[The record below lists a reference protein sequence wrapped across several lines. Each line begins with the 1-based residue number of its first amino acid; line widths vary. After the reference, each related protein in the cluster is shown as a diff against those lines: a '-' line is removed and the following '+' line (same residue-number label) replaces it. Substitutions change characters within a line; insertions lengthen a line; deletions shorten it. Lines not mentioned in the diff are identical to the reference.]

1 MLTARLVSEY
11 FLSKDPERKIF
22 NMELVDYNNRRSYE
36 GNIKLNKYL
45 YLAQTVYLAKYGELL
60 FSDNFVA
67 YDNGPVV
74 KEIVDNYASIQSVKK
89 YNEDILP
96 EEIKEFLDK
105 IYMSLEGATFDEL
118 IEITHEDTAW
128 KELRKE
134 TYHAP
139 VIDLLKYKSKFEKQY
154 KGIIKVMAI

>member
-1 MLTARLVSEY
+1 MLTARVIAEY

-22 NMELVDYNNRRSYE
+22 NINLVEYNNRKSYE
-36 GNIKLNKYL
+36 GNIMLNKYL

-67 YDNGPVV
+67 YENGPVV
-74 KEIVDNYASIQSVKK
+74 KEIVDNYAAMQSAKK
-89 YNEDILP
+89 YNDILP
-96 EEIKEFLDK
+96 KEIKEFLDK

-118 IEITHEDTAW
+118 IEITHEDSAW
-128 KELRKE
+128 KELRE
-134 TYHAP
+134 GTYNAP

>member
-1 MLTARLVSEY
+1 MLTAKLISLY

-22 NMELVDYNNRRSYE
+22 NLELVDYNNRRSYE

-67 YDNGPVV
+67 YVNGPVV
-74 KEIVDNYASIQSVKK
+74 KEIADNYASIQSIKK

-96 EEIKEFLDK
+96 KEIKEFLDK

-128 KELRKE
+128 KELSRE
-134 TYHAP
+134 TYYAP

-154 KGIIKVMAI
+154 KGIIKVMEI